1 MTLDYN
7 KMIETILEEKQDL
20 DHGKLKALIE
30 EKKANVGAGYLTD
43 QGALFLVAADLG
55 ISLEKSPKSEYNLK
69 DIFIGARDISILGR
83 IITINPIKSFL
94 KRDSDQEAR
103 NRTLTIFDKEA
114 SVRIKLWDDL
124 VDIPEIQNLRVGDLI
139 KVVNCQI
146 KSGLD
151 NRPVVNL
158 GNNGNIEVIRD
169 DKKYEIPSITD
180 ITKSIDGIPSEPVD
194 NIAVIGKIVSD
205 PRITQ
210 FTNNRGEL
218 SKSLQLMLSNEDNTR
233 QIRSIIWNINE
244 AIIPKILTRDSQI
257 KLIGVRTKVGNPN
270 FGNGDMEIH
279 GDEGTTIEL
288 VNEKSS
294 DESFLLRILS
304 KRVNTLGN
312 FSSYLAINRE
322 ANPFVL
328 KVNNEIFDLELDV
341 DNIIECYPSRV
352 LGNTVEVMDQSS
364 FIQKIEGNEDIPDKS
379 VLEIKIRDIATTN
392 RPYIIE
398 AIVLQ
403 NPNKTDVNTKS
414 GDTVTVAD
422 TIVGDDTGEIR
433 LVGWRDNS
441 RVINQLKI
449 GERIRLVGVEAAQ
462 GKEGNLE
469 LSLRPYSDI
478 TIIN

>member
-1 MTLDYN
+1 
-7 KMIETILEEKQDL
+7 MIETILEEKQDL
-20 DHGKLKALIE
+20 DYDKLKGLIE

-55 ISLEKSPKSEYNLK
+55 ISLERSPRSEYNLK
-69 DIFIGARDISILGR
+69 DIFVGARDISILGR
-83 IITINPIKSFL
+83 IITINPIKTFL
-94 KRDSDQEAR
+94 KRDSDQESR
-103 NRTLTIFDKEA
+103 NRTLTIFDKDA
-114 SVRIKLWDDL
+114 SIRIKLWDDL
-124 VDIPEIQNLRVGDLI
+124 VDIPELQNLKVGDVI
-139 KVVNCQI
+139 KVINCQI

-158 GNNGNIEVIRD
+158 GNNGNIEVISD
-169 DKKYEIPSITD
+169 EKKFEVPSIED
-180 ITKSIDGIPSEPVD
+180 ITKTIEDIPSDPVD
-194 NIAVIGKIVSD
+194 NFAIVGKIVSD

-218 SKSLQLMLSNEDNTR
+218 SKSLHLMLSNEDNTR
-233 QIRSIIWNINE
+233 QIRSIIWNVNE
-244 AIIPKILTRDSQI
+244 DTIPKLLTRDSQI

-279 GDEGTTIEL
+279 GDEGTSIEL
-288 VNEKSS
+288 VNDKSS
-294 DESFLLRILS
+294 DENFLLRIVS
-304 KRVNTLGN
+304 KRVDTSGN
-312 FSSYLAINRE
+312 FSTYLTINSE
-322 ANPFVL
+322 SKPFVL
-328 KVNNEIFDLELDV
+328 KINNEIFDLEIDV

-364 FIQKIEGNEDIPDKS
+364 FIQIIEGNEDIPDKS

-414 GDTVTVAD
+414 GDTVSVAD

-449 GERIRLVGVEAAQ
+449 GERIRLIGVEAAQ
-462 GKEGNLE
+462 GKEGSLE